1 MSIRSDLVKRAKALK
16 VNLSQL
22 LERALEAELK
32 ERERLEWLELN
43 AEAIAAYND
52 QVADRG
58 VFSDVW
64 RPF

>member
-1 MSIRSDLVKRAKALK
+1 MSIRSDLVRRAKALK

-32 ERERLEWLELN
+32 ERERLEWLERN
-43 AEAIAAYND
+43 AEAIAAYNS
-52 QVADRG
+52 QVAERG
-58 VFSDVW
+58 VFSDEW